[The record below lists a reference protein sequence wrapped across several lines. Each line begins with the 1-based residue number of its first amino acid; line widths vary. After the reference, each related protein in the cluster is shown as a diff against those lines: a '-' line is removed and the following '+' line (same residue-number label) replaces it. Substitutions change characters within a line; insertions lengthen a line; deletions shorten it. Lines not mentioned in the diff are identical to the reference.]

1 MVVAEGNIRIFEPSC
16 VCEPVLLA
24 ITRMEGIQACAYT
37 WRSPAS
43 QVALSRSM
51 AQHPPAVR
59 AVADKPPQ
67 AIATLAALHAYWG
80 LDRAFLTKLA
90 GFLAVHV
97 SRAMSL
103 FDLVH
108 RLVSHSLP
116 EHDPEALLNVC
127 CARMVSFQKQAA
139 WSEELGQVDEA
150 VEVLARNDHEVI
162 SSERKKAHLAE
173 ADGHAYRA
181 EYVRRRVVAAKA
193 RSKVAG
199 RAAPKP
205 PEMRPRALPKWPE
218 QNIDTALA
226 KSMRPPGSSLWPCV
240 RMGNWQG
247 HLEPWPR
254 ISRSWSRYGEAGSLN
269 LVLKALWE
277 RHCELQGRPLSACP
291 IKGLFTPAELA
302 ASQEAFNIAG

>member
-1 MVVAEGNIRIFEPSC
+1 MALAGVPSC
-16 VCEPVLLA
+16 LEPVDGPA
-24 ITRMEGIQACAYT
+24 PPGSAGGGGQA
-37 WRSPAS
+37 PAS
-43 QVALSRSM
+43 NCDAR
-51 AQHPPAVR
+51 H
-59 AVADKPPQ
+59 
-67 AIATLAALHAYWG
+67 LHAYWG

-90 GFLAVHV
+90 GFLVVQV
-97 SRAMSL
+97 STTMSL

-150 VEVLARNDHEVI
+150 VEVLARNDHEVM
-162 SSERKKAHLAE
+162 STERKNNAHLAE
-173 ADGHAYRA
+173 ADGHAYGA

-193 RSKVAG
+193 QSKAAG
-199 RAAPKP
+199 RAVPKP
-205 PEMRPRALPKWPE
+205 PELRPRALPKWPE

-247 HLEPWPR
+247 HLEPWHR